1 MELIA
6 DMLLIGAALG
16 AGLYCVTLSRRLTR
30 FNSLENGV
38 GGAIAVLS
46 AQVDGMTKTLETARS
61 TAQTE
66 RETLDA
72 LTHRAEDVAKQ
83 LELLVASMHD
93 LPLDGAKPGEGNA
106 AVLTDAESTADKL
119 MEKVEVEMARASRGG
134 DTNGSL
140 PPDPKAEEAPQPTM
154 FSSRRRASSE

>member
-1 MELIA
+1 MEMIADIMLIA
-6 DMLLIGAALG
+6 AALG

-46 AQVDGMTKTLETARS
+46 AQVDGMTKTLENARG

-72 LTHRAEDVAKQ
+72 LTNRAEEVARK

-93 LPLDGAKPGEGNA
+93 LPIEQENGEIKMDGSEQPETDSEPVPTPAPGAKSETERPA
-106 AVLTDAESTADKL
+106 TAT
-119 MEKVEVEMARASRGG
+119 MFASRR
-134 DTNGSL
+134 
-140 PPDPKAEEAPQPTM
+140 KA
-154 FSSRRRASSE
+154 AS